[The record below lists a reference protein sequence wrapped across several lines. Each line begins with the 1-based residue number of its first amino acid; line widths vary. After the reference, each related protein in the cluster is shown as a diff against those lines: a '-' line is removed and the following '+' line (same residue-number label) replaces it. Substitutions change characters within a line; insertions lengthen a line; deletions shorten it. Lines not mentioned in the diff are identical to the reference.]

1 MRDESARFKARVDV
15 FLDRS
20 PKPLTVQNH
29 LRLQGE
35 LSAMHGHTTK
45 SVDAM
50 GTPELQDASLIE
62 AAVQGDTA
70 AFETLYRRHTG
81 RVHGLCL
88 RLTQNRAEA
97 QDCTQETFI
106 RAWRQLAT
114 FRGDSSFA
122 TWLHKIALNEVLGR
136 KRRASTEIRHLE
148 LVRRDA
154 RESHDGPAEL
164 DELER
169 AIGLLPE
176 RAREVFVLQKIYGY
190 THEETADLLNIAVG
204 TCKAQVHRASRLL
217 VEVLGE
223 KR

>member
-1 MRDESARFKARVDV
+1 MRGGSAGFKARVEV
-15 FLDRS
+15 FLNGS
-20 PKPLTVQNH
+20 PKPFTVQNH

-154 RESHDGPAEL
+154 KESHDGPAKL

-204 TCKAQVHRASRLL
+204 TSKAQVHRASRLL

-223 KR
+223 KT

>member
-1 MRDESARFKARVDV
+1 
-15 FLDRS
+15 
-20 PKPLTVQNH
+20 
-29 LRLQGE
+29 
-35 LSAMHGHTTK
+35 MHGYMTE
-45 SVDAM
+45 SVNTMA
-50 GTPELQDASLIE
+50 TPELQDASLIE
-62 AAVQGDTA
+62 AAVRGDTA

-88 RLTQNRAEA
+88 RLTQNRADA

-106 RAWRQLAT
+106 SAWRQLAT
-114 FRGDSSFA
+114 FRGDSGFA

-136 KRRASTEIRHLE
+136 KRRASTEVRHLE
-148 LVRRDA
+148 VVRRETK
-154 RESHDGPAEL
+154 ESHDGPAKL

-217 VEVLGE
+217 AEVLGE
-223 KR
+223 NEHE